1 VGRPRKNRVPWRSKV
16 TTELI
21 EVLAA
26 YRDTAQSLERSEDKS
41 EATVNRISEEMQE
54 RLHRRLPQEIQV
66 TRQSPEEIIY
76 PLFSASMVKSADDA
90 DFALGAIEKLHWLR
104 NREPFWVAIRG
115 RATGSHDAIEKLHR
129 TLLDY
134 DRLYLG
140 GECRPKSQV
149 DYDHDVIFSTGWGLG
164 LENLTEEDLTELFD
178 DFCPCQRQE
187 HDGHALRMQRDR
199 MFRALESL

>member
-1 VGRPRKNRVPWRSKV
+1 M

-26 YRDTAQSLERSEDKS
+26 YRDAAQSWERCEDKS

-54 RLHRRLPQEIQV
+54 RLRRRLPQEIQV
-66 TRQSPEEIIY
+66 TRQCPEEIIY
-76 PLFSASMVKSADDA
+76 PLFSASMVESADDA

-104 NREPFWVAIRG
+104 YREPFGGAIRG
-115 RATGSHDAIEKLHR
+115 RANGSHDAIERLHR

-140 GECRPKSQV
+140 GEHLPKSKV
-149 DYDHDVIFSTGWGLG
+149 EYDHDVIFSTGWGLG
-164 LENLTEEDLTELFD
+164 LENLTEEDLTGLFD
-178 DFCPCQRQE
+178 EFCPCQKE
-187 HDGHALRMQRDR
+187 
-199 MFRALESL
+199 RARRPRIASAA